1 MSALADALVAAQR
14 RALAQLEKEF
24 VRSKQEDD
32 DERAAGFRD
41 TLAAIGL
48 TDRLEVD
55 SLIACLEVLRVTG
68 GALPAEPRGNG
79 DPKPPEKASDAQV
92 RLVQKMLAE
101 RQHVP
106 LAEQDIRNL
115 TKARASQL
123 IDVIGAGTYDP
134 TEWDVPI

>member
-1 MSALADALVAAQR
+1 VSALAEALVAAQR
-14 RALAQLEKEF
+14 RALTQLEKEF

-32 DERAAGFRD
+32 DERAEAFREA
-41 TLAAIGL
+41 LAAIGL
-48 TDRLEVD
+48 TDRLEAD

-68 GALPAEPRGNG
+68 GALPAEPTNG
-79 DPKPPEKASDAQV
+79 GAGKPPEKASDAQV

-101 RQHVP
+101 RQQVP

-123 IDVIGAGTYDP
+123 IDAIGAGTYDP
-134 TEWDVPI
+134 NEWDVPI